1 MENIFVLHIAVILGA
16 GLVAGWICKRLNASP
31 LIGYLIVGALIG
43 PGCFDLTGSKEM
55 KRVLRE
61 AVDEATELDPNF
73 AETHHIDLDGAKPA
87 DDGSTTAENPA
98 ATDGSATAKNPA
110 TTDGST
116 TAENS
121 AATDGSATAENSTT
135 PENLTAESGEKAP
148 VEEKLNEELAERE
161 HRVVEIQEEIRKD
174 EFAFEATTEF
184 GVLLLLFAIG
194 IEFTFDKLAATA
206 RYMFIGGSLQMGLTI
221 LISIAVNMLF
231 GMNLTSAFVLGCVVA
246 LSSTALVYRSVQDVG
261 QADTKRAQATVGL
274 LIFQDLALVPLLLI
288 LPKILGAGGDAAD
301 GWFANSWLDMAAK
314 SGTFCAVVVLAKW
327 ANVKL
332 IVPRLAALRSNELVI
347 LFAVFT
353 LLGMCCV
360 AGALGLTPA
369 LGALAAGVALGE
381 NRLTRQIDALVL
393 PFREAFSAIFFISLG
408 MMTDFSYVG
417 QHPFL
422 CASALIGAVALKW
435 VAAST
440 ALRVCGM
447 DFRGSLAFGLS
458 ISQVG
463 ELAFMI
469 LSLAYAQ
476 GALSDV
482 AYQTTLFVSVASLA
496 LTPNMVKFGLT
507 KLGMEPEAPEIGR
520 ADLDLDPDLAAAIN
534 SRGGHAVVIGV
545 GHVGGSLAE
554 ELTALG
560 KSVCLIDMNPVN
572 LQPFAQRGIATVY
585 GDGSD
590 PEVLREAG
598 AGRAEIVAVTTPR
611 DDVAL
616 NVVRACQEANPT
628 AVILARARYRLNVQP
643 MKRAGAEFVF
653 CEEDEICVELLNM
666 VKEHSLGNV
675 KNGGAP
681 RPVDAN

>member
-1 MENIFVLHIAVILGA
+1 MENIFILHLAIILGA

-31 LIGYLIVGALIG
+31 LIGYLVVGALIG
-43 PGCFDLTGSKEM
+43 PGGFDLTGSKEM
-55 KRVLRE
+55 EKALNE
-61 AVDEATELDPNF
+61 AVEQAAELDPNF
-73 AETHHIDLDGAKPA
+73 AETHRLNVDATDASGEEQTEKKETIA
-87 DDGSTTAENPA
+87 AEN
-98 ATDGSATAKNPA
+98 ATG
-110 TTDGST
+110 
-116 TAENS
+116 NS
-121 AATDGSATAENSTT
+121 EKTEK
-135 PENLTAESGEKAP
+135 PLTEKELA
-148 VEEKLNEELAERE
+148 EELAERE
-161 HRVVEIQEEIRKD
+161 QHVVEIQEEIRKD
-174 EFAFEATTEF
+174 EFAFDATTEF

-206 RYMFIGGSLQMGLTI
+206 RYMFLGGSLQMGLTI
-221 LISIAVNMLF
+221 LISIAANMLF
-231 GMNLTSAFVLGCVVA
+231 GMSLTSAFVLGCVVA

-288 LPKILGAGGDAAD
+288 LPKILGAGAD
-301 GWFANSWLDMAAK
+301 EGSGWFANSWLDMAAK

-381 NRLTRQIDALVL
+381 NRLTRQIDALVT

-408 MMTDFSYVG
+408 MMTDFSYVWL
-417 QHPFL
+417 HPIL
-422 CASALIGAVALKW
+422 CASALVGAVALKW
-435 VAAST
+435 VAAAS
-440 ALRVCGM
+440 ALRACGM
-447 DFRGSLAFGLS
+447 DFRGALGFGLS

-469 LSLAYAQ
+469 LTLAYAQ

-520 ADLDLDPDLAAAIN
+520 ADADLDPELAAAIN
-534 SRGGHAVVIGV
+534 SKGGHAVVIGV
-545 GHVGGSLAE
+545 GHIGGSLAE

-560 KSVCLIDMNPVN
+560 KSVCLVDMNPVN
-572 LQPFAQRGIATVY
+572 LQPFAQRGIATVQ

-590 PEVLREAG
+590 PEILRAAG
-598 AGRAEIVAVTTPR
+598 AGRAEIIAVTTPR

-616 NVVRACQEANPT
+616 NVVRACQQANPT
-628 AVILARARYRLNVQP
+628 SVILARARYRLNVQP

-653 CEEDEICVELLNM
+653 CEENKICVALLNL
-666 VKEHSLGNV
+666 VKEHSLG
-675 KNGGAP
+675 GA
-681 RPVDAN
+681 RNAGILTGVAEES

>member
-31 LIGYLIVGALIG
+31 LIGYLLVGALIG
-43 PGCFDLTGSKEM
+43 PGGFDLTGSKEM
-55 KRVLRE
+55 KRALTE
-61 AVDEATELDPNF
+61 AVEEAVELDPHF
-73 AETHHIDLDGAKPA
+73 AETHRINMEELEAISGD
-87 DDGSTTAENPA
+87 SE
-98 ATDGSATAKNPA
+98 
-110 TTDGST
+110 

-121 AATDGSATAENSTT
+121 ENPAISNGVASDESTANEAETT
-135 PENLTAESGEKAP
+135 PPDGEKP
-148 VEEKLNEELAERE
+148 LVGEELAEELAERE
-161 HRVVEIQEEIRKD
+161 QHVVEIQKEIQKD

-221 LISIAVNMLF
+221 LIAVVVNMLF
-231 GMNLTSAFVLGCVVA
+231 GMSLTSAFVLGCVVA

-288 LPKILGAGGDAAD
+288 LPKILGAGDDATD

-408 MMTDFSYVG
+408 MMTDFSYVWL
-417 QHPFL
+417 HPAL

-435 VAAST
+435 AAATS
-440 ALRVCGM
+440 ALRACGM
-447 DFRGSLAFGLS
+447 DFRGALGFGLS

-476 GALSDV
+476 GALSEV

-496 LTPNMVKFGLT
+496 LTPNMV
-507 KLGMEPEAPEIGR
+507 
-520 ADLDLDPDLAAAIN
+520 
-534 SRGGHAVVIGV
+534 
-545 GHVGGSLAE
+545 
-554 ELTALG
+554 
-560 KSVCLIDMNPVN
+560 
-572 LQPFAQRGIATVY
+572 
-585 GDGSD
+585 
-590 PEVLREAG
+590 
-598 AGRAEIVAVTTPR
+598 
-611 DDVAL
+611 
-616 NVVRACQEANPT
+616 
-628 AVILARARYRLNVQP
+628 
-643 MKRAGAEFVF
+643 
-653 CEEDEICVELLNM
+653 
-666 VKEHSLGNV
+666 
-675 KNGGAP
+675 
-681 RPVDAN
+681 

>member
-1 MENIFVLHIAVILGA
+1 MENIFILHIAIILCA
-16 GLVAGWICKRLNASP
+16 GLVAGWICKRWNASP
-31 LIGYLIVGALIG
+31 LIGYLVVGALIG
-43 PGCFDLTGSKEM
+43 PGGFDLTGSKEM
-55 KRVLRE
+55 EKALNE
-61 AVDEATELDPNF
+61 AVEQAAELDPNF
-73 AETHHIDLDGAKPA
+73 AETRRLSVDA
-87 DDGSTTAENPA
+87 
-98 ATDGSATAKNPA
+98 
-110 TTDGST
+110 
-116 TAENS
+116 S
-121 AATDGSATAENSTT
+121 AASAVSQTEPKEPVALGKTEKT
-135 PENLTAESGEKAP
+135 PNERQLA
-148 VEEKLNEELAERE
+148 EELAERE
-161 HRVVEIQEEIRKD
+161 QHVAEIQEEIRKD

-206 RYMFIGGSLQMGLTI
+206 RYMFVGGSLQMGLTI
-221 LISIAVNMLF
+221 LISIVANMLF
-231 GMNLTSAFVLGCVVA
+231 GMSLTSSFVLGCVVA

-288 LPKILGAGGDAAD
+288 LPKILGAGAEEGN
-301 GWFANSWLDMAAK
+301 GWFANSWVDMAAK
-314 SGTFCAVVVLAKW
+314 SGAFCAVVVLSKW

-347 LFAVFT
+347 LFAVFA

-360 AGALGLTPA
+360 AEALGLTPA

-381 NRLTRQIDALVL
+381 NRLTRQIDALVT

-408 MMTDFSYVG
+408 MMTDFSYVW
-417 QHPFL
+417 QHPAL
-422 CASALIGAVALKW
+422 CAGALVGAVALKW
-435 VAAST
+435 AAAAT

-447 DFRGSLAFGLS
+447 DFRGALGFGLS

-469 LSLAYAQ
+469 LTLAYAQ

-482 AYQTTLFVSVASLA
+482 AYQTMLFVSVASLA

-507 KLGMEPEAPEIGR
+507 KLGMQPEAPEIGR
-520 ADLDLDPDLAAAIN
+520 ADADLDPDLAAAIN
-534 SRGGHAVVIGV
+534 SKGGHAVVIGV
-545 GHVGGSLAE
+545 GHIGGSLAE

-572 LQPFAQRGIATVY
+572 LQPFAQRGIATVQ

-590 PEVLREAG
+590 PEILRQAG
-598 AGRAEIVAVTTPR
+598 AGRAEIIAVTTPR

-616 NVVRACQEANPT
+616 NVVKSCQQANPT
-628 AVILARARYRLNVQP
+628 SVILARARYRLNVQP
-643 MKRAGAEFVF
+643 MKRSGAEFVF
-653 CEEDEICVELLNM
+653 CEENKICDELLNLL
-666 VKEHSLGNV
+666 KEYSLGGAR
-675 KNGGAP
+675 NGGTSRDCA
-681 RPVDAN
+681 AEG

>member
-1 MENIFVLHIAVILGA
+1 MENIFILHIAIILGA
-16 GLVAGWICKRLNASP
+16 GLIAGWICKRLNASP
-31 LIGYLIVGALIG
+31 LIGYLVVGALIG
-43 PGCFDLTGSKEM
+43 PGGFDLTGSKEM
-55 KRVLRE
+55 EKALNE
-61 AVDEATELDPNF
+61 AVEQAAELDPNF
-73 AETHHIDLDGAKPA
+73 AETRGLNVDGK
-87 DDGSTTAENPA
+87 DGDNKSQTPGA
-98 ATDGSATAKNPA
+98 APTDKSEGTEKK
-110 TTDGST
+110 TV
-116 TAENS
+116 
-121 AATDGSATAENSTT
+121 ATAEK
-135 PENLTAESGEKAP
+135 PLAEKERA
-148 VEEKLNEELAERE
+148 EELAERE
-161 HRVVEIQEEIRKD
+161 RHVAEIQEEIRKD

-206 RYMFIGGSLQMGLTI
+206 RYMFVGGSLQMGLTI
-221 LISIAVNMLF
+221 LISIVANMLF
-231 GMNLTSAFVLGCVVA
+231 GMSLTSSFVLGCVVA

-288 LPKILGAGGDAAD
+288 LPKILGAGAD
-301 GWFANSWLDMAAK
+301 EGNGWFANSWVDMAAK
-314 SGTFCAVVVLAKW
+314 SGAFCAVVVLAKW

-347 LFAVFT
+347 LFAVFA

-360 AGALGLTPA
+360 AEALGLTPA

-381 NRLTRQIDALVL
+381 NRLTRQIDALVT

-408 MMTDFSYVG
+408 MMTDFSYVWL
-417 QHPFL
+417 HPAL
-422 CASALIGAVALKW
+422 CAGALIGAVALKW
-435 VAAST
+435 AAAAT

-447 DFRGSLAFGLS
+447 DFRGALGFGLS

-469 LSLAYAQ
+469 LTLAYAQ

-520 ADLDLDPDLAAAIN
+520 ADVCLDPELAAAIN
-534 SRGGHAVVIGV
+534 SKGGHAVVIGV
-545 GHVGGSLAE
+545 GHIGGSLAE

-572 LQPFAQRGIATVY
+572 LQPFAQRGIATAQ

-590 PEVLREAG
+590 PEILRTAG
-598 AGRAEIVAVTTPR
+598 AGRAEIIAVTTPS
-611 DDVAL
+611 DAVAL
-616 NVVRACQEANPT
+616 NVVKACQQANPT

-653 CEEDEICVELLNM
+653 CEENNICDSLLNLL
-666 VKEHSLGNV
+666 KEYSLGGV
-675 KNGGAP
+675 RKNGPSCDRVAEG
-681 RPVDAN
+681 